1 MGGKSCHRRMN
12 LFAPQLLESYCEGCG
27 LLIAASPWPN
37 LLSKVERIHTCP
49 VRGHYE
55 AGTSA
60 PKSRQP
66 VRQLLRS
73 RLKKRKSE

>member
-1 MGGKSCHRRMN
+1 MGVKSCHRRMN
-12 LFAPQLLESYCEGCG
+12 LFAPRLLESYCEGCG

-55 AGTSA
+55 AGSSP
-60 PKSRQP
+60 PKPAQSVQQSLPR
-66 VRQLLRS
+66 VR
-73 RLKKRKSE
+73 KKI